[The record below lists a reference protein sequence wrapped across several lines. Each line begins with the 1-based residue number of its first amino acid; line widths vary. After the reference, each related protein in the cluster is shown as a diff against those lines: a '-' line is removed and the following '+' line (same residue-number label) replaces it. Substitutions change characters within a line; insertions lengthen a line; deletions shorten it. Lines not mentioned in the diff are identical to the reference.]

1 MKVKIFRA
9 GNEIYEKEK
18 VDEFLERIDEL
29 INKCENLDIDAQELI
44 DFKKLVKL
52 NNSYS
57 LKDTWYIQEVE
68 EKLDKVEEDLPF

>member
-1 MKVKIFRA
+1 MKIKIFRA
-9 GNEIYEKEK
+9 GNEIYEKAK

-29 INKCENLDIDAQELI
+29 IGRCENLDIDTQELI

-57 LKDTWYIQEVE
+57 PKDTWYVQEVE
-68 EKLDKVEEDLPF
+68 EKLGKVEEDLPF

>member
-57 LKDTWYIQEVE
+57 PKDTWYIQEVE